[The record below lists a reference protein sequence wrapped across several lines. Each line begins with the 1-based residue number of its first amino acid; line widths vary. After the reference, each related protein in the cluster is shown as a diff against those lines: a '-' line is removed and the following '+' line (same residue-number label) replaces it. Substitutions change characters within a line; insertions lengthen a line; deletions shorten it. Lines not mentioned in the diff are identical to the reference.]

1 MMRSPPM
8 FLEEATDK
16 WPFLA
21 EQMPFA
27 QTKDMFMVFIA
38 FAGFWCSQYAIGEYE
53 SGYHNKHTIRTVTSI
68 VFVVVCIV
76 DFVWQSVHGW
86 AAGSYTTAIAFFVG
100 CGLIILLEYA
110 FKTDIHPGDHK
121 DTHADKKTEPGAI
134 EAQPVQSEHVAI
146 STPKREH
153 MRRNIYLSYA
163 CLLMLPPVVL
173 FILSHTHDA
182 IFDVHVQLAFFSF
195 LFYAT
200 LDVFQTRTTA
210 VLMCIRDKED
220 AMTRE
225 LHLVQVFV
233 VLAFFLCKCFVLMPS
248 LVLLQTQY
256 KERTFQLTTLAVH
269 YVLLFGFALADL
281 VHIVFKMSSMDL
293 IKLFAML
300 VYTCFIFFAAVVVD
314 APVAA
319 SPVVA

>member
-1 MMRSPPM
+1 M
-8 FLEEATDK
+8 
-16 WPFLA
+16 
-21 EQMPFA
+21 EQA
-27 QTKDMFMVFIA
+27 QAVQQETP
-38 FAGFWCSQYAIGEYE
+38 
-53 SGYHNKHTIRTVTSI
+53 
-68 VFVVVCIV
+68 
-76 DFVWQSVHGW
+76 
-86 AAGSYTTAIAFFVG
+86 VG
-100 CGLIILLEYA
+100 
-110 FKTDIHPGDHK
+110 
-121 DTHADKKTEPGAI
+121 
-134 EAQPVQSEHVAI
+134 I
-146 STPKREH
+146 STPKQEH

-182 IFDVHVQLAFFSF
+182 IFDVHIQLVFFSF

-210 VLMCIRDKED
+210 VLMCIRDKDD
-220 AMTRE
+220 AMTTE
-225 LHLVQVFV
+225 LHFVQIFV

-269 YVLLFGFALADL
+269 YVLLFGFALSDL
-281 VHIVFKMSSMDL
+281 VHIVFKNITWTDL
-293 IKLFAML
+293 IKLFLML